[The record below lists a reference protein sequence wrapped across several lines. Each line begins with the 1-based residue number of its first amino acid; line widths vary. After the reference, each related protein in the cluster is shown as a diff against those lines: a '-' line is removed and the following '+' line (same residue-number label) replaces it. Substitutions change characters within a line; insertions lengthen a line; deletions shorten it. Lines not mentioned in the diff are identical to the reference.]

1 MTLQG
6 PMPRNRWRPLT
17 VLLAC
22 LLFVPSAFSMDW
34 SLLLQQGRIGVALPD
49 IETEDWRVTGIRAEV
64 VNSVEADNQAVIVRF
79 KPGSRLTAATLAQN
93 AGDSSVF
100 LNNVQLDLTDVT
112 VTINL
117 GGAEDLVD
125 RTAVAG
131 HVTIEIEDLQHPRLR
146 PQGWR
151 FDGRVSGAVSD
162 LSLEGQ
168 LRSDSGLLAEVVL
181 RNRNEEFMAGRV
193 ALAMGAEQA
202 GTAIADTLAQ
212 WPPLL
217 TLNHGQLEAAA
228 SFRQE
233 PDAPLALD
241 ARLNL
246 AGVSGVFDRTAF
258 SDTSGRLLF
267 SLEDESLAARLRD
280 ITIAQ
285 INSGIGIGPVRLLA
299 DYRAPAAEPL
309 SGQLEIQQ
317 ATAEFLNGRLR
328 VAPQSFDLA
337 NHPVNVPLDVYE
349 LSLERLLEV
358 YPAEGFEGTGRLN
371 GRIPLMISGTSV
383 EVEQGTMAAIV
394 PGGRLRLPGE
404 RLQAMLGSS
413 QAVDLVVQALQNFHY
428 SVLDSTID
436 YDKNGKLMLG
446 LRLEGESPSVRGGQP
461 VVLNINLEEDIPAL
475 LTSLQLSGRVNEAVT
490 ERVRERLQQSGQE
503 AQP

>member
-1 MTLQG
+1 LIFDC
-6 PMPRNRWRPLT
+6 PFRWNRWQPLMT
-17 VLLAC
+17 LLAC
-22 LLFVPSAFSMDW
+22 LLSVPSAFAMDW

-49 IETEDWRVTGIRAEV
+49 IETGGWSVTGISAEL
-64 VNSVEADNQAVIVRF
+64 VNSVEADHHAVTVHF
-79 KPGSRLTAATLAQN
+79 KPGSRLTATTVIQKT
-93 AGDSSVF
+93 GDSPAR

-117 GGAEDLVD
+117 SGAGTFAD
-125 RTAVAG
+125 RTTVAG
-131 HVTIEIEDLQHPRLR
+131 QVAIEVGDLQHPSLKS
-146 PQGWR
+146 QGWL
-151 FDGRVSGAVSD
+151 FVGRVSGAVSD
-162 LSLEGQ
+162 FSLEGE
-168 LRSDSGLLAEVVL
+168 LRSDSGLLAGVVF
-181 RNRNEEFMAGRV
+181 RNRADEFMAGQV
-193 ALAMGAEQA
+193 AFAMAAEQA
-202 GTAIADTLAQ
+202 GTALAGAFVQ
-212 WPPLL
+212 WPLLL

-233 PDAPLALD
+233 PDASFALD

-246 AGVSGVFDRTAF
+246 AGVSGVFDRSAF
-258 SDTSGRLLF
+258 SDMSGRLLF

-280 ITIAQ
+280 ISIGQ

-299 DYRAPAAEPL
+299 DYRSPAAEPFA
-309 SGQLEIQQ
+309 GELEIQQ

-328 VAPQSFDLA
+328 IAPQTFDLA
-337 NHPVNVPLDVYE
+337 KLPVNVPLDVYE

-404 RLQAMLGSS
+404 RLQAMLGGS

-428 SVLDSTID
+428 SVLNSTID

-446 LRLEGESPSVRGGQP
+446 LRLEGQSPGVRGGQP